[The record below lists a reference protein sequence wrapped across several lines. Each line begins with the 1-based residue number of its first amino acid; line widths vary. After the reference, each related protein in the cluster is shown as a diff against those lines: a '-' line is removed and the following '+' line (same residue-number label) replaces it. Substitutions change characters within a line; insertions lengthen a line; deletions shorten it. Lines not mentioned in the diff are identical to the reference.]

1 MNSRI
6 KIFIFSIFSL
16 GIFCGCESMQPQ
28 KKEVSQKPLYENL
41 VKVQEAEIAQLKARV
56 NLLQDTISEQ
66 TKQISTL
73 NQNIQILDQKNQNLA
88 KEVVSLRQALNTE
101 KRERQAALDG
111 IVNQIGKE
119 LNKAIA
125 AVPPPPPPPKETVD
139 SKGGPPGPGTF
150 IKYEVQP
157 GATLN
162 AIAQAYGVTVE
173 EIKKAN
179 KLKSDTLKAGQII
192 YIPKK

>member
-1 MNSRI
+1 
-6 KIFIFSIFSL
+6 KIYIYSIVLVGFL
-16 GIFCGCESMQPQ
+16 CGCESMQPQ
-28 KKEVSQKPLYENL
+28 KKEISQKPLYENM

-56 NLLQDTISEQ
+56 NMLQDALSEQ

-88 KEVVSLRQALNTE
+88 NEVVSLRQALNTE

-125 AVPPPPPPPKETVD
+125 AVPPPPPPKETVD

-150 IKYEVQP
+150 IKYEVQA